1 MNPDI
6 LKVIFDGAALL
17 LSIVALV
24 TAGFASR
31 RKGIE
36 ARFSSIEARFA
47 QGSERMNDQA
57 RRLDRLEQAVEAQP
71 STNDLH
77 RLELQLAGM
86 AGDLKSVVAGQEAT
100 TKLLAR
106 LETVVT
112 RHEDHL
118 LEGKR

>member
-71 STNDLH
+71 STTDLH